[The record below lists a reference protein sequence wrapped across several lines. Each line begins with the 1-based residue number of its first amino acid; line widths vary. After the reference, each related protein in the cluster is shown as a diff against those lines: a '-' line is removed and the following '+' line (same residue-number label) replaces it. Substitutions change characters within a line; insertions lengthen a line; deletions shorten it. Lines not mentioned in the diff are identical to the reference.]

1 MIYQDVYIEKSVHRK
16 APAITKIYNVIMI
29 GITLFVAFN
38 FVFVDYKVFGIP
50 LIAMI
55 VASYFV
61 IQNTKVDF
69 DYTYTNGELEI
80 TKIKRKTKRQ
90 ELISCEMKDIVV
102 VAPSKTEPVQPYI
115 GRHMQTY
122 DCLSHDPQ
130 VSYYTMIIRDP
141 ERGNEIK
148 ILFEPGEDL
157 LEAMRRIS
165 PDKIHVLS

>member
-16 APAITKIYNVIMI
+16 APAVTKIYNVIMI
-29 GITLFVAFN
+29 GITLFVAFH
-38 FVFVDYKVFGIP
+38 FVFVDYKVFGMP

-115 GRHMQTY
+115 GRRMKTY

-141 ERGNEIK
+141 EMGSEMK

-157 LEAMRRIS
+157 LEAMQRIS

>member
-61 IQNTKVDF
+61 TQNTKVIL
-69 DYTYTNGELEI
+69 TI
-80 TKIKRKTKRQ
+80 
-90 ELISCEMKDIVV
+90 
-102 VAPSKTEPVQPYI
+102 
-115 GRHMQTY
+115 H
-122 DCLSHDPQ
+122 
-130 VSYYTMIIRDP
+130 IRMV
-141 ERGNEIK
+141 N
-148 ILFEPGEDL
+148 
-157 LEAMRRIS
+157 
-165 PDKIHVLS
+165 